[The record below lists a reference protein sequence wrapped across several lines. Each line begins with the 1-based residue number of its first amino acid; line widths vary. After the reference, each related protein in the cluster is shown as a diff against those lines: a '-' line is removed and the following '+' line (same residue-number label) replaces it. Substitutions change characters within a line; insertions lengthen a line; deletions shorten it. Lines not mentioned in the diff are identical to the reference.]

1 MAITQDQIK
10 NARSGI
16 YESTMKFGLM
26 GKPPKKVKP
35 SDDQPGMLSSVAEKV
50 AWAINYFSKDEDN
63 GQTVVENNVQPWAMR
78 PLVDLEAEGF
88 RAEVN
93 AADLT
98 FKGPAQKFS
107 RIPLNDEDIKPEFGI
122 SPTDMKNQIESSN
135 NAVATALGSNVAAS
149 DAAPVAAVPTLTP
162 EEQTKVDKALR
173 AGLMARATEQG
184 SKLDGADKVDLDV
197 FAWRGAGSN
206 TERIANTPLLQ
217 SSFKDI
223 ATAENPPDGAMVHLD
238 SENIITLLNGVV
250 PTGGLT
256 FRGRPI
262 NAREHTLTPPQL
274 SEVDY
279 SNAVSQGINR
289 SDYEDGQV
297 GYDKWSKAVF
307 TVYTDK
313 VREQAGLQ
321 STENNT
327 NALVNNDVAFD
338 DLPDGAKKMLYDVGW
353 NGGPGSVKWSGVST
367 SAYEASKPIEDQTTD
382 NLIAITKH
390 FGTGESA
397 RGVLKRRVMEYNN
410 IAKPGETATNINTTP
425 WNDANGNRKGTT
437 YAIQTAGGTTL
448 KTYSK
453 LDLTPILGDLEVP
466 QGG

>member
-1 MAITQDQIK
+1 
-10 NARSGI
+10 
-16 YESTMKFGLM
+16 
-26 GKPPKKVKP
+26 
-35 SDDQPGMLSSVAEKV
+35 
-50 AWAINYFSKDEDN
+50 
-63 GQTVVENNVQPWAMR
+63 
-78 PLVDLEAEGF
+78 
-88 RAEVN
+88 
-93 AADLT
+93 
-98 FKGPAQKFS
+98 
-107 RIPLNDEDIKPEFGI
+107 
-122 SPTDMKNQIESSN
+122 
-135 NAVATALGSNVAAS
+135 
-149 DAAPVAAVPTLTP
+149 
-162 EEQTKVDKALR
+162 
-173 AGLMARATEQG
+173 MARATEQG

-223 ATAENPPDGAMVHLD
+223 ATAENPADGAMVHLD

-262 NAREHTLTPPQL
+262 NARDHTLTPPQL

-307 TVYTDK
+307 TVYADK

-390 FGTGESA
+390 FGQ
-397 RGVLKRRVMEYNN
+397 M
-410 IAKPGETATNINTTP
+410 
-425 WNDANGNRKGTT
+425 
-437 YAIQTAGGTTL
+437 
-448 KTYSK
+448 
-453 LDLTPILGDLEVP
+453 
-466 QGG
+466 